1 MIVSTF
7 RRRVVAVAAAAVVLT
22 VLPQTPAMAVDD
34 TISLTGVTAGEY
46 VASGS
51 ARTIDVSASTADTA
65 LSVDFLVDGSLVE
78 TQPCEPVGT
87 TCSLSFELDTTGL
100 LVGSHS
106 VVVELTTDVGAQ
118 AATRQVAFK
127 VGDAPTA
134 SVQSPTSGSFVGSV
148 AVSVRGTTDPAGAD
162 YPVTLQ
168 LLVDGAPL
176 AGAPT
181 ACSSTART
189 CNESITWNIAA
200 LAPGNREIRVVMTT
214 QQGVE
219 VTSGPV
225 TLRVANAPTVTLNTP
240 ADNAQNVLPNGS
252 DIVSFG
258 VTGGSDG
265 GLGSRTKS
273 FALFIDGGVTAVDTD
288 TCTSTGTCSVTLQW
302 DASAAAGASTHT
314 ALVRVT
320 VLGATATDTATFT
333 LAEEPVVTVVAPPG
347 GKVSG
352 ATSITVTAQ
361 TDGVTTEDP
370 QSVVLTAV
378 PGVGSPIVFATETC
392 NSAPVDGACTFTVPW
407 DVSLLSGSFSL
418 TARLTTD
425 NGRTRTSPAVA
436 VDVDNPGPVITVTA
450 PTATTLKGRVVVSAS
465 ARIGTAITGHVTT
478 LKLFGG
484 GKQIGTTKTCA
495 ANVSPCSYSTTW
507 DTTLLPNQSGVQ
519 IVAQVT
525 TSTTGSQVFNSDGQ
539 FVRLLNPR
547 PVVTFIS
554 PSSGAVVSG
563 SAVAIKVGL
572 KTDAS
577 QSDLPKTAT
586 IYRNGS
592 STPFDS
598 FTCTGSS
605 HSCIAS
611 FTWNASRSAG
621 PSTFVVK
628 VRTTKSRLGASTT
641 PRKLYA
647 SSGARIAYST
657 VSTVDNGTR
666 VTISGR
672 VVAVRTGL
680 PLAGAKVAIVRD
692 PAIGSTVRGSVT
704 TTSTGRFSVTFTAT
718 SNTRVTATTVSV
730 RTPLGSVYVPP
741 TTAFASQTVRAP
753 LTCRAPTT
761 VLSRGEKGRGSCTA
775 AGLPFNTPLILRY
788 LSGGTWRTLAS
799 GNSTSTTFPFVY
811 QFPARGFYQLR
822 VILSGNKVYAGTNS
836 ALMPV
841 TVR

>member
-1 MIVSTF
+1 M
-7 RRRVVAVAAAAVVLT
+7 
-22 VLPQTPAMAVDD
+22 
-34 TISLTGVTAGEY
+34 
-46 VASGS
+46 
-51 ARTIDVSASTADTA
+51 
-65 LSVDFLVDGSLVE
+65 
-78 TQPCEPVGT
+78 
-87 TCSLSFELDTTGL
+87 
-100 LVGSHS
+100 
-106 VVVELTTDVGAQ
+106 
-118 AATRQVAFK
+118 
-127 VGDAPTA
+127 
-134 SVQSPTSGSFVGSV
+134 
-148 AVSVRGTTDPAGAD
+148 
-162 YPVTLQ
+162 
-168 LLVDGAPL
+168 
-176 AGAPT
+176 
-181 ACSSTART
+181 
-189 CNESITWNIAA
+189 
-200 LAPGNREIRVVMTT
+200 
-214 QQGVE
+214 
-219 VTSGPV
+219 
-225 TLRVANAPTVTLNTP
+225 
-240 ADNAQNVLPNGS
+240 
-252 DIVSFG
+252 
-258 VTGGSDG
+258 
-265 GLGSRTKS
+265 
-273 FALFIDGGVTAVDTD
+273 
-288 TCTSTGTCSVTLQW
+288 
-302 DASAAAGASTHT
+302 
-314 ALVRVT
+314 
-320 VLGATATDTATFT
+320 
-333 LAEEPVVTVVAPPG
+333 
-347 GKVSG
+347 
-352 ATSITVTAQ
+352 
-361 TDGVTTEDP
+361 
-370 QSVVLTAV
+370 
-378 PGVGSPIVFATETC
+378 
-392 NSAPVDGACTFTVPW
+392 
-407 DVSLLSGSFSL
+407 
-418 TARLTTD
+418 
-425 NGRTRTSPAVA
+425 
-436 VDVDNPGPVITVTA
+436 
-450 PTATTLKGRVVVSAS
+450 
-465 ARIGTAITGHVTT
+465 
-478 LKLFGG
+478 
-484 GKQIGTTKTCA
+484 
-495 ANVSPCSYSTTW
+495 
-507 DTTLLPNQSGVQ
+507 
-519 IVAQVT
+519 
-525 TSTTGSQVFNSDGQ
+525 
-539 FVRLLNPR
+539 
-547 PVVTFIS
+547 
-554 PSSGAVVSG
+554 SG